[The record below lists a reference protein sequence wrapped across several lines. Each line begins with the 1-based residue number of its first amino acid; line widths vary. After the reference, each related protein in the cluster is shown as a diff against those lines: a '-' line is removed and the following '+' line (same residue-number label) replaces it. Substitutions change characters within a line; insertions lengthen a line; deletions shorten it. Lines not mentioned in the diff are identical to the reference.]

1 MLAVCKNIFYY
12 QEVTNYFGCIT
23 VAVAS
28 YIWLQLGKLQSKR
41 REELQR
47 LRDLVCGAEN
57 DQAILLE
64 TPWKDYFKR
73 CLEWTSGDGQ
83 TASLSDIK
91 KRYNEAQ
98 QRVR

>member
-1 MLAVCKNIFYY
+1 MWSKPSKEMFSI
-12 QEVTNYFGCIT
+12 QVT
-23 VAVAS
+23 
-28 YIWLQLGKLQSKR
+28 KLQSER

-47 LRDLVCGAEN
+47 LCDLVCETEN
-57 DQAILLE
+57 DQTIRLE

-73 CLEWTSGDGQ
+73 CLEWTSGDGK

>member
-47 LRDLVCGAEN
+47 LRDLVC
-57 DQAILLE
+57 DQTIRLG
-64 TPWKDYFKR
+64 TPWKEYFKGY
-73 CLEWTSGDGQ
+73 LEWASGDGQ
-83 TASLSDIK
+83 TASLSDIE
-91 KRYNEAQ
+91 KRYNEAH